1 MIRDAIAGLTGNSTA
16 VRSIRQRPKARNGR
30 RGQHAGCTAW
40 QDNMT
45 NSPRKFPNGAEAAR
59 GRYSSARWS
68 EGLGCPCGKAPLRS
82 GAQQRSR
89 TRCDKTKVP
98 RADRPLEQL
107 QHGFGTPIGKDP
119 AAYNACGVVGTVLT
133 VFDRTISAGDGPRR
147 VPSRQHTI
155 LQDDGQTLSEQPCLC
170 SARTRD

>member
-1 MIRDAIAGLTGNSTA
+1 MEQKQRGGDIPQQDGLKGWDVHAGRRHCDLALNSEVERDA
-16 VRSIRQRPKARNGR
+16 AR
-30 RGQHAGCTAW
+30 
-40 QDNMT
+40 
-45 NSPRKFPNGAEAAR
+45 
-59 GRYSSARWS
+59 
-68 EGLGCPCGKAPLRS
+68 L
-82 GAQQRSR
+82 
-89 TRCDKTKVP
+89 P

-119 AAYNACGVVGTVLT
+119 AAYNACGVVETVLT